1 MTARKLQ
8 KCEAYVQTAARGVL
22 SVSLVAILL
31 SSTALAQEM
40 GGAMGPGS
48 EWGDEPSPDHYVGD
62 GSRRNGIVR
71 TDGVAHSD
79 DPLGSYDSLRDS
91 AKSCERNKSLTD
103 APRDREEHRG
113 C

>member
-40 GGAMGPGS
+40 GGQWDPEVNG
-48 EWGDEPSPDHYVGD
+48 VT
-62 GSRRNGIVR
+62 SRVR
-71 TDGVAHSD
+71 ITM
-79 DPLGSYDSLRDS
+79 
-91 AKSCERNKSLTD
+91 
-103 APRDREEHRG
+103 
-113 C
+113 